1 MEHAYESRTWADAH
15 EHFSRWMGGALAALG
30 RGLDRLAGRDGA
42 SRQLAA
48 LVAAF
53 AITLIT
59 FRGTVV

>member
-15 EHFSRWMGGALAALG
+15 EHFSHWMAGALAALG

-42 SRQLAA
+42 SRQTAA

-53 AITLIT
+53 AVALLT
-59 FRGTVV
+59 FRGKVV